1 MKWRAQIEEW
11 PLKVPFVISRRSCT
25 TTDVLKLTLERG
37 GITGYGEAAGIN
49 YKGETAATLK
59 STIDQFLTSHTG
71 HLTQATLM
79 EQLPAGGA
87 RNALDCALWDLEAKE
102 KNKSIFDLTGAP
114 AAPVQTAFTLSMG
127 SPTNMAKAAVGAKIQ
142 PTLKMK
148 LGGEQPLECV
158 QAVRQAR
165 PDAEIIVDAN
175 EALSLDELKQIAPL
189 LATERISLIEQPLPR
204 SADDALLGYKSP
216 VPLCADESCQTAKDL
231 VHLKDRYEYINIKLD
246 KTGGLTAALELAD
259 QAEAMGFG
267 LMVGCM
273 LGTSLAMAPAMVIAP
288 CCRFIDLDGPLL
300 LGGDWEFG
308 LSFDGGTVS
317 PPTRNLWG

>member
-25 TTDVLKLTLERG
+25 TTEVLKLTLERG
-37 GITGYGEAAGIN
+37 GVTGYGEAAGIN

-59 STIDQFLTSHTG
+59 TTIDQFLKNHTW
-71 HLTQATLM
+71 HLTRATVT

-102 KNKSIFDLTGAP
+102 KNKSVFELTGAS

-127 SPTNMAKAAVGAKIQ
+127 SPTSMAKASVDAKIQ

-175 EALSLDELKQIAPL
+175 EALSLDELKQIAPQ
-189 LATERISLIEQPLPR
+189 LATERISLIEQPLPCG
-204 SADDALLGYKSP
+204 ADGALLRYKSP

-231 VHLKDRYEYINIKLD
+231 AHLEGRYEYINIKLD
-246 KTGGLTAALELAD
+246 KAGGLTAALELAN
-259 QAEAMGFG
+259 QAEVMGFG
-267 LMVGCM
+267 LMIGCM
-273 LGTSLAMAPAMVIAP
+273 LGTSLAMAPAMVISP
-288 CCRFIDLDGPLL
+288 RCRFVDVDGPLL
-300 LGGDWEFG
+300 LGRDREFG
-308 LSFDGGTVS
+308 LSFDSGTVS

>member
-25 TTDVLKLTLERG
+25 TTEVLKLTLERG
-37 GITGYGEAAGIN
+37 GVTGYGEAAGIN
-49 YKGETAATLK
+49 YKGETAASLK
-59 STIDQFLTSHTG
+59 STIDQFLKNHTR
-71 HLTQATLM
+71 HLTRAAVT

-102 KNKSIFDLTGAP
+102 AGENIFDLAGAS
-114 AAPVQTAFTLSMG
+114 AALVQTAFTLSMG
-127 SPTNMAKAAVGAKIQ
+127 SPTSMAKAAVGADTQ

-158 QAVRQAR
+158 HAVRQAR

-175 EALSLDELKQIAPL
+175 EALSLDELQQIAPQ

-204 SADDALLGYKSP
+204 GADGALLGYKSP

-231 VHLKDRYEYINIKLD
+231 VHLKNRYEYINIKLD

-288 CCRFIDLDGPLL
+288 LCRFVDLDGPLL
-300 LGGDWEFG
+300 LGRDREFG
-308 LSFDGGTVS
+308 LSFDGGAVS